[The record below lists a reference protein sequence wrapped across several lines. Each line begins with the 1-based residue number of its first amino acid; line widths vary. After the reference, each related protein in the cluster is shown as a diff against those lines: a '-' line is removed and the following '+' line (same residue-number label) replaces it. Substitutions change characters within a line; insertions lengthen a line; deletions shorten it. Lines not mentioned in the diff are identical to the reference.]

1 MQKYKGW
8 VRYTKI
14 KDKGDQTIGERSLI
28 LEPKRKF
35 NTHCAQD
42 QVDEE
47 LKDYPNQIYE
57 CLKNG
62 KKHFD
67 DDFYIHVLF
76 CKDRLIRDCRKNIF
90 AAQRSCPTPFY
101 DQAVYKYNKRDDN
114 LEFLW
119 VVPDIDICELY
130 KNNIG
135 LVPEDEKDLY
145 ENIRK
150 YYSGE
155 LARIEY
161 LENKRAR
168 KQVFSVTRS

>member
-8 VRYTKI
+8 VRYTELEEN
-14 KDKGDQTIGERSLI
+14 KDSTIGSLA
-28 LEPKRKF
+28 LQQEDKRIH

-47 LKDYPNQIYE
+47 LKDYPKEIE
-57 CLKNG
+57 KCIKNG

-67 DDFYIHVLF
+67 GDFYIQVLF
-76 CKDRLIRDCRKNIF
+76 CKDGIIPDARKNIF
-90 AAQRSCPTPFY
+90 AAQRTCPKPFF
-101 DQAVYKYNKRDDN
+101 DQAVYKYHQKEDRI
-114 LEFLW
+114 EYMW
-119 VVPDIDICELY
+119 VVPDPDLCELY
-130 KNNIG
+130 RYNLG
-135 LVPEDEKDLY
+135 LVPDDEKDLY

-155 LARIEY
+155 LAQIEFN
-161 LENKRAR
+161 ENKLIK